1 MVRRIEFEVQ
11 KFFFK
16 SKVHILI
23 YISSSSRC
31 PELDTKLDLMKKI
44 VNCLQQKMF
53 KQYSTNVEHDEL
65 QQNYYNKT
73 SMIIFSWRFPSKFRN
88 VYEEILIF
96 DEIGLLGSLGGLLGL
111 FIGFSFFGSVT
122 SLLEAILDKLYF

>member
-1 MVRRIEFEVQ
+1 
-11 KFFFK
+11 
-16 SKVHILI
+16 
-23 YISSSSRC
+23 
-31 PELDTKLDLMKKI
+31 MKKI
-44 VNCLQQKMF
+44 VNCLKQKIF

-73 SMIIFSWRFPSKFRN
+73 SMIAFSWRFPSKFRN

-122 SLLEAILDKLYF
+122 SLLEAILDKVYF